1 MTQHPLFS
9 VLIANYNNGKYLQ
22 EAIDSVVAQTYTN
35 WEVIIVDDCSTDTS
49 SSIYSLYVD
58 NPKFHIY
65 YNENNMGC
73 GYTKRRC
80 AELANGEICG
90 FLDADDALTSEALA
104 VMVKFHQKLPDC
116 SLIYS
121 QYYQTDEHLNILTIS
136 NHQRQ
141 LLEDE
146 SFLLSGSSGAI
157 SHFATFKRS
166 YYSKTAG
173 INKAML
179 RAIDI
184 DLYLNLE
191 EVGCVYFI
199 QTPLYYY
206 RCGTENN
213 ISLGDTNSMSALY
226 WDIFA
231 RINAC
236 IRRGESVEKIVF
248 SGISYRRTS
257 EINAA
262 YRKGEDSVRNSLSY
276 RIGKSLLTP
285 FKWTWKKK

>member
-22 EAIDSVVAQTYTN
+22 EAIDSVVAQTYTK
-35 WEVIIVDDCSTDTS
+35 WEIIIVDDCSADSSTS
-49 SSIYSLYVD
+49 VYSKYAGI
-58 NPKFHIY
+58 PTIHIY
-65 YNENNMGC
+65 HNEKNMGC
-73 GYTKRRC
+73 GFTKNRC
-80 AELANGEICG
+80 IELSSGSLCG
-90 FLDADDALTSEALA
+90 FLDSDDALTPDALET
-104 VMVKFHQKLPDC
+104 MVAAHNEHSNC

-121 QYYQTDEHLNILTIS
+121 QYYQTDEQLTIQATS

-141 LLEDE
+141 LANGE

-157 SHFATFKRS
+157 SHFATFKRDF
-166 YYSKTAG
+166 YDKTAG

-191 EVGCVYFI
+191 EVGDTCFI
-199 QTPLYYY
+199 QKPLYCY

-213 ISLGDTNSMSALY
+213 ISLGNSNSMSALY
-226 WDIFA
+226 WDKFA

-236 IRRGESVEKIVF
+236 IRRGVSVEEIVF
-248 SGISYRRTS
+248 SDINSRRTA
-257 EINAA
+257 EIDAA
-262 YRKGEDSVRNSLSY
+262 YRKGEDSVRNGLSY

-285 FKWTWKKK
+285 FKWVWKKK